1 MRYQRFEK
9 RAELGEFLSRQR
21 IRDNGAIP
29 HQIHQ
34 YELEKIIDNQAAHY
48 SFLAQN
54 RDKIISIFTF
64 KLPYYIGPLKT
75 GGDFA
80 WSIKK
85 KDGVIYPWNFNE
97 IIDDEASAEKFIERM
112 RNQVYIFTR

>member
-1 MRYQRFEK
+1 MCDIKRFEK

-64 KLPYYIGPLKT
+64 KLPYYIGPLKRV
-75 GGDFA
+75 A
-80 WSIKK
+80 ILLVNQK
-85 KDGVIYPWNFNE
+85 
-97 IIDDEASAEKFIERM
+97 ERR
-112 RNQVYIFTR
+112 RNLSVEF